1 MTYYDDYLE
10 TKTILGL
17 SNNYYTGVR
26 DMMLPDDPDYSAKQE
41 ALSQL
46 IQNKPKKGR
55 GVGSNVMEKF

>member
-1 MTYYDDYLE
+1 MTYYESYLE
-10 TKTILGL
+10 TKNILGL
-17 SNNYYTGVR
+17 SDNYYIGVR
-26 DMMLPDDPDYSAKQE
+26 DMMRPDDPEYAAKQE